1 MSYPYVNRE
10 ICGYCGT
17 CVSVCPK
24 DAIDLID
31 LHLNI
36 DESKCV
42 NCHACVKVCP
52 MGAIKEDG
60 NVNIIGSDFRSYDL
74 SKCKQLSYDVVVIG
88 AGPGGSMAAKS
99 VASNGASVLMIE
111 KRQEIGSP
119 VRCAEGISREA
130 LGKLMEIDPKWVC
143 AEIHATRLHSPNGSY
158 VTIKKPNAGL
168 VLERKIF
175 DKDLAMRSAQAGAD
189 IWVKARAI
197 DLIKE
202 NGRIAGVVIR
212 KLDSDYAVRAKVVI
226 AADGIESQAG
236 RWAGIKTF
244 CKPVELDTCAQY
256 LMTDI
261 DIEPDRCDFY
271 LGHEVAPRGY
281 AWVFP
286 KGNNTANVGLGIG
299 GNVNRHRAI
308 QYLNKFVE
316 KKFGGGS
323 VVATVLGGVPISGT
337 LSEIVLD
344 NFMIIGDAAHQND
357 PLSGGGIINA
367 MIAGDV
373 AGEVAVKA
381 IRAGDTSRSSLIE
394 YEKRWHKQIGRIFNH
409 LRGIRDGIMGFS
421 DETFD
426 DLAKVLAESQNLS
439 FIELFWK
446 ALRSKPSLLLEL
458 RHLISMG
465 WAQW

>member
-299 GNVNRHRAI
+299 GNVNSHRAI

-323 VVATVLGGVPISGT
+323 VVATVLGDRKSV
-337 LSEIVLD
+337 V
-344 NFMIIGDAAHQND
+344 
-357 PLSGGGIINA
+357 
-367 MIAGDV
+367 
-373 AGEVAVKA
+373 
-381 IRAGDTSRSSLIE
+381 
-394 YEKRWHKQIGRIFNH
+394 
-409 LRGIRDGIMGFS
+409 
-421 DETFD
+421 
-426 DLAKVLAESQNLS
+426 
-439 FIELFWK
+439 
-446 ALRSKPSLLLEL
+446 
-458 RHLISMG
+458 
-465 WAQW
+465 